1 MLHGWARDGFGVAEQ
16 AGSRKTNPALAPEFG
31 AGSLRV
37 CTQERVSLLIA
48 APLPSTT
55 KVRTQRIEVILL
67 EGLNCFFP
75 TGRGREGGEIHSFIS
90 NDSGAAI
97 YPGRASCKPE

>member
-1 MLHGWARDGFGVAEQ
+1 MR
-16 AGSRKTNPALAPEFG
+16 AGESLTFNCSPAAKYN
-31 AGSLRV
+31 
-37 CTQERVSLLIA
+37 
-48 APLPSTT
+48 